1 LLSFEDPR
9 NINPEDAIDRWNAYH
24 TDPTFQRNKK
34 VKSHLSDTL
43 HQLTDISSFMKRFKW
58 HLTYEYNKSHETHGT
73 LWEERYFSS
82 IVQRGW
88 ALVNCAA
95 YIDLN
100 GFRASL
106 ARRPEEYKY
115 CSLYALKHRNSDNLI
130 DTDLH
135 EQGMYLAREYKK
147 TIPDPKKYYTKFFD
161 LYQAYVYITGIV
173 PHKDKNGAIPKHGI
187 VITSAMMKELKKGNM
202 HHSSGIFA
210 HKEPCFS
217 FAKFNGS
224 KDFVEAGY
232 EAYFAKEL
240 YGDAKENHK
249 NDWIH
254 AIGTVTMSLAH
265 ISNFP
270 KRELNESKNIGKK
283 TSFNKKQEK
292 STNKHKENPGT
303 DTSGN
308 KSSP

>member
-1 LLSFEDPR
+1 
-9 NINPEDAIDRWNAYH
+9 
-24 TDPTFQRNKK
+24 
-34 VKSHLSDTL
+34 
-43 HQLTDISSFMKRFKW
+43 
-58 HLTYEYNKSHETHGT
+58 
-73 LWEERYFSS
+73 
-82 IVQRGW
+82 
-88 ALVNCAA
+88 
-95 YIDLN
+95 
-100 GFRASL
+100 
-106 ARRPEEYKY
+106 
-115 CSLYALKHRNSDNLI
+115 
-130 DTDLH
+130 
-135 EQGMYLAREYKK
+135 
-147 TIPDPKKYYTKFFD
+147 

-202 HHSSGIFA
+202 HHSAGIFA

-270 KRELNESKNIGKK
+270 ERELNKSENIGEK
-283 TSFNKKQEK
+283 TSFKKKQEK